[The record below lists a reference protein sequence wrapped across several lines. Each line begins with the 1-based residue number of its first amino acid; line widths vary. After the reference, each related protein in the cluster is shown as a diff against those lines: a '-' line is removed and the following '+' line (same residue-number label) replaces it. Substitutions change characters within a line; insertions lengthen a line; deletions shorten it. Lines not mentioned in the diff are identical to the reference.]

1 MNACL
6 KKKRVRSTIRAQTL
20 IPRTPLRRL
29 RPTDYL
35 KDLLHGG
42 DCFSP
47 LEQGGDDLLSP
58 NVRVSYNELGR
69 LIIKCKRWPKA
80 YVMKR
85 LRVNL
90 YCQTMVINENGESRT
105 YWSTD
110 TQYPYFGG
118 ARRDTVEITLQR
130 GTHMI
135 QYIDT
140 YMKPYVITHM
150 NKHVQ
155 VDLALTS
162 WWPSF
167 EWHACHLVQG
177 HCHMQM

>member
-1 MNACL
+1 
-6 KKKRVRSTIRAQTL
+6 
-20 IPRTPLRRL
+20 
-29 RPTDYL
+29 
-35 KDLLHGG
+35 
-42 DCFSP
+42 
-47 LEQGGDDLLSP
+47 
-58 NVRVSYNELGR
+58 
-69 LIIKCKRWPKA
+69 
-80 YVMKR
+80 MKR

-90 YCQTMVINENGESRT
+90 CCQAMVINENGESRT

-155 VDLALTS
+155 VDLTLPS
-162 WWPSF
+162 W
-167 EWHACHLVQG
+167 
-177 HCHMQM
+177 